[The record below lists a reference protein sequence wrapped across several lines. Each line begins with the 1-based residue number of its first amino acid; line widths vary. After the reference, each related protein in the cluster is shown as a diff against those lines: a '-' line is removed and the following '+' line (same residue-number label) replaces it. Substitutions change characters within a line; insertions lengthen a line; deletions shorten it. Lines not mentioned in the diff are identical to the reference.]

1 MTPGR
6 AFSLFFAWM
15 FWLTILALV
24 AYGESGLRLT
34 LRPQALI
41 VGSPTWLTCR
51 VNPDHK
57 NRKLIFGIAG
67 SGREGSE
74 RSLEPPVNDKG
85 EPDWSKVPVT
95 FGPYEFKKIPCDAG
109 PAYCIVERQGERP
122 LQDIMP
128 LNVGGCEGTK

>member
-1 MTPGR
+1 MRPSRVFT
-6 AFSLFFAWM
+6 AFFLWM
-15 FWLTILALV
+15 ALLYAFGWV
-24 AYGESGLRLT
+24 VYGESGLKLT
-34 LRPQALI
+34 LKPQALI
-41 VGSPTWLTCR
+41 VGNSTWLTCR

-85 EPDWSKVPVT
+85 EPDWSKVAVT
-95 FGPYEFKKIPCDAG
+95 WGPYEFKKIPCDAG

-122 LQDIMP
+122 LQEILP